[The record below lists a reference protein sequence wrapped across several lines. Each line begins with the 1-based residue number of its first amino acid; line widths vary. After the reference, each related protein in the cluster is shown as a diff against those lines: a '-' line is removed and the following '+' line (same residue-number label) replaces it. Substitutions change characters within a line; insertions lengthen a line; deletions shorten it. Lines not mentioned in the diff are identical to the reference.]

1 MRNGIIGIVIGIVV
15 GIVVGATL
23 VAPGLAPE
31 ATVPKRDSGPS
42 GEKAEAA
49 PEAITPADRPS
60 EGAAVVEDGV
70 RWTMASAYPSTL
82 TQLGT
87 LAKRV
92 DDRMWQVSGGTFE
105 VRFREPDTVVPGLEM
120 FDAVASG
127 TIEAAFA
134 SPALWSARAA
144 ALQIFSAVPFGPTVG
159 EYLAWIEFGGGRELY
174 EEIYHRN
181 GVHGIFCGL
190 IAPEAAGWSRHE
202 IKTVEDLRGLRMR
215 FVGLGANVMRKL
227 GVATVALHGGDI
239 FTALEAGT
247 IDAVE
252 FSMPAIDLKLGFH
265 RMAKHYYFPGWHQPA
280 TLFDLMINLDKWE
293 TLSAPRRAQLE
304 SVCGDNM
311 RYGLA
316 EGEALQFAALKKLSA
331 AGVRLH
337 RWPPR
342 ILGPLEA
349 AWREVVDE
357 ESARDAEFKRVWE
370 SLAAFRDSYAIWR
383 ELAYP

>member
-1 MRNGIIGIVIGIVV
+1 MRNGIIGIVIGVV
-15 GIVVGATL
+15 IGIVAGATL
-23 VAPGLAPE
+23 VVPGLTPE
-31 ATVPKRDSGPS
+31 APTT
-42 GEKAEAA
+42 GERPIVEKTDAE
-49 PEAITPADRPS
+49 PEAISPAATATERVPPA
-60 EGAAVVEDGV
+60 EGGV

-82 TQLGT
+82 PQLGT

-92 DDRMWQVSGGTFE
+92 DDSIWQISGGTLE
-105 VRFREPDTVVPGLEM
+105 VRFHEPDTLVPDLEM

-134 SPALWSARAA
+134 TPSFWSARAG
-144 ALQIFSAVPFGPTVG
+144 ALQIFSAVPFGPEAG
-159 EYLAWIEFGGGRELY
+159 EYLAWIYFGGGKELY
-174 EEIYHRN
+174 DEIYRRN

-190 IAPEAAGWSRHE
+190 TAPEASGWFRHE

-215 FVGLGANVMRKL
+215 FIGLGASVMRKL
-227 GVATVALHGGDI
+227 GVKTVALHGGDI

-247 IDAVE
+247 VDAVE

-280 TLFDLMINLDKWE
+280 TLLDLMINLKKWRS
-293 TLSAPRRAQLE
+293 LSPAHRAQLE

-316 EGEALQFAALKKLSA
+316 EGEALQFAAMKQLSA

-337 RWPPR
+337 RWPPK
-342 ILGPLEA
+342 ILAALQA
-349 AWREVVDE
+349 AWHEIVAE
-357 ESARDAEFKRVWE
+357 ESARDPEFKTVWE
-370 SLAAFRDSYAIWR
+370 SLAAFRENYAIWR
-383 ELAYP
+383 ELGYP